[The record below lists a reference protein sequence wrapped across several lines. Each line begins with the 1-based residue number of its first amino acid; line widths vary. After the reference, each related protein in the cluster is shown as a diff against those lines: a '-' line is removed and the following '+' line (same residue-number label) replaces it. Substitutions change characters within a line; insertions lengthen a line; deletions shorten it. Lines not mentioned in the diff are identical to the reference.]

1 MAKWRKFTKEFKRQV
16 VEEMLAGIT
25 TQAELIRRYD
35 LSYNLLSNW
44 RKAYEKGKLGEDGAT
59 EVKAKDV
66 RIRDLER
73 KVGELTMEI
82 DLLKKAAKYRAL
94 ERKEQ
99 FSIVSGPTCERS
111 GKGAK

>member
-1 MAKWRKFTKEFKRQV
+1 MAKWRKFTREFKRQV
-16 VEEMLAGIT
+16 VEEMLTGVS

-44 RKAYEKGKLGEDGAT
+44 RKAYEKGTLGEDGASA
-59 EVKAKDV
+59 VKAKDAQ
-66 RIRDLER
+66 IKELER

-82 DLLKKAAKYRAL
+82 DLLKKAAKFRAL
-94 ERKEQ
+94 ERKER

-111 GKGAK
+111 GRGAK

>member
-44 RKAYEKGKLGEDGAT
+44 RKAYEKGKGCADT
-59 EVKAKDV
+59 
-66 RIRDLER
+66 
-73 KVGELTMEI
+73 
-82 DLLKKAAKYRAL
+82 
-94 ERKEQ
+94 
-99 FSIVSGPTCERS
+99 
-111 GKGAK
+111 